1 MPDGLVPNGGATL
14 LEPSFADAIRA
25 IEAATSLPRQH
36 QQHWCTSLRQ
46 IGQALERPLETIPAR
61 WTSVRFS
68 IAALHHAMAGGREKT
83 LQNHKANVRRALLW
97 FAGEHDVA
105 PRGVPLRPEWVRLRE
120 RVEDPSRQP
129 RQNSNR

>member
-1 MPDGLVPNGGATL
+1 MPHGLVPNAGPAL

-25 IEAATSLPRQH
+25 IEAAASLPRQH

-46 IGQALERPLETIPAR
+46 VGQALQRPLDTIPAR

-68 IAALHHAMAGGREKT
+68 IAALHHALAGRREKT

-105 PRGVPLRPEWVRLRE
+105 PRGVPLKPEWVRLRE
-120 RVEDPSRQP
+120 RVEDSHGKARL
-129 RQNSNR
+129 SG